1 MVAKQTE
8 KTIYRTVDKNTQN
21 KNTVKKRSTHFNN
34 TAAITLVM
42 ILNARYE
49 TFALPKNVSPVHINL

>member
-21 KNTVKKRSTHFNN
+21 KNTVKKLLQIRRFKFV
-34 TAAITLVM
+34 I
-42 ILNARYE
+42 
-49 TFALPKNVSPVHINL
+49 ALSLLI

>member
-21 KNTVKKRSTHFNN
+21 KNTVKKIIIADSQIQICYCTV
-34 TAAITLVM
+34 I
-42 ILNARYE
+42 
-49 TFALPKNVSPVHINL
+49 INLNQ